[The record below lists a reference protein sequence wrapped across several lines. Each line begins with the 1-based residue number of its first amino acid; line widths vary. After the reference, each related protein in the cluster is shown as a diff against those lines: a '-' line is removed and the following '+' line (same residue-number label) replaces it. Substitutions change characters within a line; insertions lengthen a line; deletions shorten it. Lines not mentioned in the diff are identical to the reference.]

1 MPTEKNKAAKILS
14 ELVDYFFRNKIY
26 KINMSL
32 EYSKSGTVIHID
44 GPCTQK
50 PGDYNDIFEVF
61 NEERRPELEEYYYS
75 LLGGDFKRDELN
87 LLGSMIDKAEMSYEN
102 NHLSITVYR
111 NRE

>member
-1 MPTEKNKAAKILS
+1 MATEKNKASKILS

-32 EYSKSGTVIHID
+32 EYSAKETIIHIE
-44 GPCTQK
+44 GACSKK
-50 PGDYNDIFEVF
+50 PEDYDDLYEVF

-87 LLGSMIDKAEMSYEN
+87 LLGSMINKADMSYQN
-102 NHLSITVYR
+102 NLLSITVFR
-111 NRE
+111 FHE